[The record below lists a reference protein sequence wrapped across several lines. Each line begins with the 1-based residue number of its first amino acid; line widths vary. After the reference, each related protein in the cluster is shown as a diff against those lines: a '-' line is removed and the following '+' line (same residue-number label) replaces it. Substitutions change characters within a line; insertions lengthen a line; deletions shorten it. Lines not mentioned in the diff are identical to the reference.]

1 MTARPN
7 NYYAMDYEQRREY
20 DRNRRIL
27 EDHEDEKRTAR
38 ALADR
43 ARHDLDDARRK
54 FVNERR
60 EAQAEID
67 EQLIETQT
75 KIDRLSGVIENQA
88 ATIAEL
94 LTALE
99 EAVNSGASW
108 NGISR
113 ARAAIAKAK
122 GG

>member
-27 EDHEDEKRTAR
+27 EDLEDEKRTAR
-38 ALADR
+38 VLADR

-54 FVNERR
+54 FVNEHL

-67 EQLIETQT
+67 EQL
-75 KIDRLSGVIENQA
+75 

-122 GG
+122 GQ